1 MLDSLPEIIIEK
13 ISEKLDFETR
23 LRLSQTSKTFRRL
36 TNEIWETGLI
46 QNFGIQWEVRF
57 NFFLILEINFF
68 KY

>member
-46 QNFGIQWEVRF
+46 QNFGFKWEVRF
-57 NFFLILEINFF
+57 KKSLKFRTFC
-68 KY
+68 